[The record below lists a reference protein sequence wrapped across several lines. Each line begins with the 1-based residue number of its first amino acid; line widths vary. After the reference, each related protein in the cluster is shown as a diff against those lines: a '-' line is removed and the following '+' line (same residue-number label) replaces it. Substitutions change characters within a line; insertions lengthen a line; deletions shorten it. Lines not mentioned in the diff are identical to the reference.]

1 MISSRASKSAN
12 KMKPDADGDP
22 WPRRR
27 IHLSAGCVREG
38 WFCISR
44 EMVPS
49 RASGPD
55 SSVHARLRGLV
66 TGMMM
71 VCCKTKVVFGGSRI
85 QKSKLVSE
93 SRRRAC
99 VMVIFFLPSA
109 AIVLQLC

>member
-38 WFCISR
+38 RFCISR
-44 EMVPS
+44 ETVPS

-55 SSVHARLRGLV
+55 SNVHARLRGLV
-66 TGMMM
+66 TGVMM
-71 VCCKTKVVFGGSRI
+71 VCCKTI
-85 QKSKLVSE
+85 
-93 SRRRAC
+93 
-99 VMVIFFLPSA
+99 
-109 AIVLQLC
+109 